1 GVTYVPG
8 LLCHPCA
15 RFRPTE
21 LPWTT
26 ILAAVGL
33 VYVVSPVD
41 AIPDVLVPIGF
52 VDDAA
57 VMAGAIAALSHDL
70 GIYARKKGL
79 DPTEYGL

>member
-1 GVTYVPG
+1 
-8 LLCHPCA
+8 
-15 RFRPTE
+15 
-21 LPWTT
+21 
-26 ILAAVGL
+26 VGL